1 MSWDKERIVELLLEA
16 GDMAREARKK
26 LSLEVKSD
34 HSLVT
39 QADTEIEALFTEALE
54 DVDSGR
60 YLIGEE
66 TISRKGEDYVQAALA
81 GEAWVVDPIDGT
93 APFAHFLPNWGVS
106 VGYMKDG
113 RLLHG
118 GVYLPDYGEL
128 IISSGED
135 EFAVTEGKLED
146 GEWTWKE
153 LVFPPRPSDGRGLI
167 AITQALAK
175 RGQCLLPNPVMAL
188 GAAVVPLLGLLQGR
202 FLAYLGS
209 VKLWDAA
216 GALPIL
222 VRLGFEASL
231 ELDGEIVPVTTAV
244 DSRIY
249 ELDADN
255 DRRWYF
261 RSSLLIHHPG
271 DAALMRESI
280 VENRPAGESLRDD

>member
-1 MSWDKERIVELLLEA
+1 
-16 GDMAREARKK
+16 
-26 LSLEVKSD
+26 
-34 HSLVT
+34 
-39 QADTEIEALFTEALE
+39 
-54 DVDSGR
+54 
-60 YLIGEE
+60 
-66 TISRKGEDYVQAALA
+66 KGEDYVQAALA
-81 GEAWVVDPIDGT
+81 GETWVVDPIDGT

-106 VGYMKDG
+106 VGYMKEG
-113 RLLHG
+113 SLLHG

-128 IISSGED
+128 IISSGDED
-135 EFAVTEGKLED
+135 FTVTEGKEEG
-146 GEWTWKE
+146 GEWSWRE
-153 LVFPPRPSDGRGLI
+153 LSFPPRPPDGRGLV

-202 FLAYLGS
+202 FLSYLGS

-222 VRLGFEASL
+222 LRLGFEASL

-244 DSRIY
+244 DDGTY
-249 ELDADN
+249 ELSVDSP
-255 DRRWYF
+255 RRWYF

-271 DAALMRESI
+271 DGELMRSSL

>member
-1 MSWDKERIVELLLEA
+1 MSWDKDRIVELLLEA

-26 LSLEVKSD
+26 LTLEIKSD

-39 QADTEIEALFTEALE
+39 QADTAIEVLFTEALE
-54 DVDSGR
+54 DEAAGR
-60 YLIGEE
+60 YIIGEE

-113 RLLHG
+113 QLLHG

-135 EFAVTEGKLED
+135 EFTVTEGKLED
-146 GEWTWKE
+146 GEWAWKE

-222 VRLGFEASL
+222 LRLGFEASL
-231 ELDGEIVPVTTAV
+231 EVDGEIVPVTTSV

-249 ELDADN
+249 ELAEDS

>member
-1 MSWDKERIVELLLEA
+1 MSWDKDRIIELLLRA

-26 LSLEVKSD
+26 LTLEIKSD

-54 DVDSGR
+54 DTGSGR

-66 TISRKGEDYVQAALA
+66 TINRKGEDYVQAALA
-81 GEAWVVDPIDGT
+81 GETWVVDPIDGT

-106 VGYMKDG
+106 VGYMKEG
-113 RLLHG
+113 SLLHG

-128 IISSGED
+128 IISSGDED
-135 EFAVTEGKLED
+135 FTVTEGKEEG
-146 GEWTWKE
+146 GEWSWRE
-153 LVFPPRPSDGRGLI
+153 LSFPPRPPDGRGLV

-202 FLAYLGS
+202 FLSYLGS

-222 VRLGFEASL
+222 LRLGFEASL

-244 DSRIY
+244 DDGTY
-249 ELDADN
+249 ELSVDSP
-255 DRRWYF
+255 RRWYF

-271 DAALMRESI
+271 DGELMRSSL
-280 VENRPAGESLRDD
+280 VENRPTRESLRDD

>member
-209 VKLWDAA
+209 VKLWAAA

-222 VRLGFEASL
+222 LRLGFEASL
-231 ELDGEIVPVTTAV
+231 EIDGEIVPVTTSV

-249 ELDADN
+249 ELAAES

-280 VENRPAGESLRDD
+280 VEDRPAGESLRDD

>member
-1 MSWDKERIVELLLEA
+1 MGWDKDRIVELLLRA
-16 GDMAREARKK
+16 GDMAREARKQ
-26 LSLEVKSD
+26 LTLEIKSD

-39 QADTEIEALFTEALE
+39 QADLEIEALFTEALE
-54 DVDSGR
+54 DEAAGC
-60 YLIGEE
+60 YIIGEE
-66 TISRKGEDYVQAALA
+66 TISRKGDDYVAAALES
-81 GEAWVVDPIDGT
+81 EAWVVDPIDGT

-106 VGYMKDG
+106 IGYMKAG
-113 RLLHG
+113 KLVHG

-128 IISSGED
+128 IISSGDD
-135 EFAVTEGKLED
+135 EFTVQEGKETG
-146 GEWTWKE
+146 GEWTWRE
-153 LVFPPRPSDGRGLI
+153 LSFPPRPPDGRGLV

-222 VRLGFEASL
+222 LRLGFEASL
-231 ELDGEIVPVTTAV
+231 EIDGEIVPVTTAV
-244 DSRIY
+244 DNGTY
-249 ELDADN
+249 ELSADSP
-255 DRRWYF
+255 RRWYF

-271 DAALMRESI
+271 DAELMRRSM
-280 VENRPAGESLRDD
+280 VENCPAGEHLQDD

>member
-1 MSWDKERIVELLLEA
+1 MSWDKDRIIELLLRA

-26 LSLEVKSD
+26 LTLEVKSD

-39 QADTEIEALFTEALE
+39 QADTEIEAFFTDALE
-54 DVDSGR
+54 DTESGR

-66 TISRKGEDYVQAALA
+66 TINRKGEDYVQASLA
-81 GEAWVVDPIDGT
+81 GETWVVDPIDGT

-128 IISSGED
+128 VISSGEED
-135 EFAVTEGKLED
+135 FTVTEGKQEN
-146 GEWTWKE
+146 GEWSWRE
-153 LVFPPRPSDGRGLI
+153 LSFPPRPPDGRGLV

-222 VRLGFEASL
+222 LRLGFEASL
-231 ELDGEIVPVTTAV
+231 EIDGEIVPVTTAV
-244 DSRIY
+244 DGGTY
-249 ELDADN
+249 ELSVDN
-255 DRRWYF
+255 PRRWYF

-271 DAALMRESI
+271 DAELMRRSL
-280 VENRPAGESLRDD
+280 VENRPAGEVLQDD

>member
-222 VRLGFEASL
+222 LGLGFEASL
-231 ELDGEIVPVTTAV
+231 EIDGEIVPVTTSV

-249 ELDADN
+249 ELAAES

-280 VENRPAGESLRDD
+280 VEDRPAGESLRDD